1 VDSADLKFDPGYSIV
16 ASSWAPPG
24 AIFHPRGGRLGEPGV
39 GICEKMLDEGRI
51 EELVAALR
59 SIHSANPE
67 LSRKL
72 RKKHDYVQNHTE
84 RMCYPEFR
92 GPRRFV
98 GSGVIEAGGETVMG
112 SPL

>member
-1 VDSADLKFDPGYSIV
+1 MHPNQ
-16 ASSWAPPG
+16 G
-24 AIFHPRGGRLGEPGV
+24 AEQKDWMMIY
-39 GICEKMLDEGRI
+39 EKMLDEGRI
-51 EELVAALR
+51 EELAAALR